1 MNGAWNALDGI
12 LYINL
17 DASEERRSVFLER
30 NTGVMPAEK
39 IHRISAVYGR
49 TLPTYGKAPWF
60 GEHTGERAPYWG
72 GVAGCILSH
81 RRAIQKARDEGWRHV
96 LILEDDVAA
105 VGSVSACAM
114 LTKALETLTGPY
126 LLYLGYSRPTTYGR
140 MVAEQGEHELWQIEG
155 VVGAFAYVVSQDLY
169 DSLLESLPTEDEV
182 WDWISRYR
190 AIDTFYQDYV
200 PHMPGVKIYAI
211 QPDIVVHIDGSSDV
225 GADTHTDS
233 SLLSVRPHRYSTF
246 GGLLHRLGS
255 PFRRLKIH
263 LNSLRTAHRARKGGF
278 PGYRKKR
285 KK

>member
-1 MNGAWNALDGI
+1 MKNAWNELDGI
-12 LYINL
+12 LFINL
-17 DASEERRSVFLER
+17 DASEERRTLFLER

-49 TLPTYGKAPWF
+49 TLSTYGRAPWF
-60 GEHTGERAPYWG
+60 SERTGERAPYWG

-81 RRAIQKARDEGWRHV
+81 RRAIEKARDEGWRHV
-96 LILEDDVAA
+96 LILEDDVEAVDSPSAA
-105 VGSVSACAM
+105 AM

-140 MVAEQGEHELWQIEG
+140 AVSEQGEHELWQIEG

-169 DSLLESLPTEDEV
+169 EPLLNSLPTEENV
-182 WDWISRYR
+182 WEWISRYR
-190 AIDTFYQDYV
+190 AVDTFYMDYV
-200 PHMPGVKIYAI
+200 PHMSGVKIYAI

-233 SLLSVRPHRYSTF
+233 SLLEVRPHGYGSV
-246 GGLLHRLGS
+246 GGMLHRLAA
-255 PFRRLKIH
+255 PFRRLKVL
-263 LNSLRTAHRARKGGF
+263 LNSIRTARRARKGGF